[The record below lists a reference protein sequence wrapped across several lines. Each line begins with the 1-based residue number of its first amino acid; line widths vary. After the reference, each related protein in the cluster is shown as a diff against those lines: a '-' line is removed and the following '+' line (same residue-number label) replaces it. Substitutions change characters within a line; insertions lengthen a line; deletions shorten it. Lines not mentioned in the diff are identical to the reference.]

1 LKFVKSKSGIRLIIN
16 NKTIPDIT
24 GKSLIYVSRHIFRL
38 TALFCLSIAYLQ
50 QEHDIRTLAEKMIMF
65 THRGYILIWGSL
77 IVFLCLLCVGT
88 PLFAAEPQN
97 KTGQKSYFEMSLEEL
112 MEVQITTGASR
123 PMNRDKMPSSVT
135 VITADEIKLLGL
147 RNLTDVINYIVPGG
161 IGDIHRSTRT
171 GLYCFRGITA
181 DDNGKFVFMVDGL
194 NVTSM
199 TMWGAFNE
207 RYLGLLDEL
216 DRIEITQGVSSNLYG
231 DGATS
236 GIINFITKTG
246 KDFQGTQITS
256 GYGSGNDFQESIK
269 FGSKKSET
277 ENDFYY
283 FGYKQSHGYTPSGGS
298 GSSTTG
304 EGRKEHSADGR
315 YWNHFPPSFKFQST
329 VQRGEFTLR
338 ARYVQDKFEEPYT
351 ASGFD
356 YWNTSDVYWFHN
368 YFFIQPEILHVLN
381 ENSRIKA
388 NIALEMEEMGQQK
401 FKDWYASAGGNL
413 IAEAGEDYITRG
425 ERKIRGQ
432 LLHYYD
438 GFANHKLTTG
448 AELFWMHVGP
458 DFSGENRTITVV
470 SGNRVDVENIEP
482 KDLYFGA
489 LLAEDI
495 WQLSERTTL
504 FAGARLEKHNLT
516 SASFSPRITI
526 SHDVSEKTNVKFLY
540 NSGYRTPPWG
550 YFASNEKNSKP
561 EPKPEK
567 VQSFEAHILHKFNPK
582 FNTSLIGYYTTYK
595 NLINYW
601 SSSAPF
607 SGNSSYYNFPEVK
620 VAGLEGL
627 GEYHSE
633 NLTLKVS
640 HSYSRPVHLSDNAWR
655 ISILSYNEDDWAQFP
670 THLTKAQ
677 AIIPLIKDKCTLGL
691 TYLRPWGIRG
701 QRNADP
707 KLKDAADY
715 INATLTFK
723 LNKNFELQV
732 SGYNL
737 TSEAHPWWGAYTY
750 DGVSRDINPNP
761 TYFIRLIGTF

>member
-1 LKFVKSKSGIRLIIN
+1 MRQLLFIFSAL
-16 NKTIPDIT
+16 
-24 GKSLIYVSRHIFRL
+24 SL
-38 TALFCLSIAYLQ
+38 LSIGA
-50 QEHDIRTLAEKMIMF
+50 LASS
-65 THRGYILIWGSL
+65 G
-77 IVFLCLLCVGT
+77 
-88 PLFAAEPQN
+88 PQPPN
-97 KTGQKSYFEMSLEEL
+97 KPSKLFEMSLEEL
-112 MEVQITTGASR
+112 MEVEIVTGASR
-123 PMNRDKMPSSVT
+123 PMKKDKMPASVT
-135 VITADEIKLLGL
+135 VVTADEIKLLGL

-181 DDNGKFVFMVDGL
+181 DDNGKFIFMVDGL

-246 KDFQGTQITS
+246 RDFQGTEITS

-269 FGSKKSET
+269 FGRKKSET

-298 GSSTTG
+298 GSSATG

-329 VQRGEFTLR
+329 IQRGEFTLR
-338 ARYVQDKFEEPYT
+338 SRYVQDKFEEPYT
-351 ASGFD
+351 APGFD

-368 YFFIQPEILHVLN
+368 YFFIQPEILHSIN
-381 ENSRIKA
+381 EVSRIKA
-388 NIALEMEEMGQQK
+388 NFAFEMEEMGQQK
-401 FKDWYASAGGNL
+401 FRDWYSSAGGNL
-413 IAEAGEDYITRG
+413 IAKADEDYITRG

-432 LLHYYD
+432 IFHYYD
-438 GFANHKLTTG
+438 GFTNHKLTSG

-470 SGNRVDVENIEP
+470 SNNRVDVENIKP
-482 KDLYFGA
+482 KDVYFGA
-489 LLAEDI
+489 LLFEDI
-495 WQLSERTTL
+495 WQISERTTL

-516 SASFSPRITI
+516 SASISPRVAL
-526 SHDVSEKTNVKFLY
+526 SYDLSEKTNLKFLY

-550 YFASNEKNSKP
+550 YFAANEKGSKP
-561 EPKPEK
+561 DPKPEK

-582 FNTSLIGYYTTYK
+582 FNASLIGYYTIYK
-595 NLINYW
+595 DLINYW

-607 SGNSSYYNFPEVK
+607 SGNSSYYNFPEVRA
-620 VAGLEGL
+620 AGLEGL

-633 NLTLKVS
+633 NLTLKIS
-640 HSYSRPVHLSDNAWR
+640 HSYSRPVRLSDNVWR
-655 ISILSYNEDDWAQFP
+655 ITQLSYNEDDWAQFP
-670 THLTKAQ
+670 THMTKAQ
-677 AIIPLIKDKCTLGL
+677 AIINLVKDKCTLGL

-723 LNKNFELQV
+723 LNKNLELQV

-737 TSEAHPWWGAYTY
+737 TSEDHPWWGSYTY

-761 TYFIRLIGTF
+761 TYFIRLIGKF

>member
-1 LKFVKSKSGIRLIIN
+1 
-16 NKTIPDIT
+16 
-24 GKSLIYVSRHIFRL
+24 
-38 TALFCLSIAYLQ
+38 
-50 QEHDIRTLAEKMIMF
+50 MF
-65 THRGYILIWGSL
+65 PRNGFMT
-77 IVFLCLLCVGT
+77 IVFLTVSLCLFGVT
-88 PLFAAEPQN
+88 APLLAAEPQN
-97 KTGQKSYFEMSLEEL
+97 KTGQKSFFEMSLEEL
-112 MEVQITTGASR
+112 MEVPVTTGASR
-123 PMNRDKMPSSVT
+123 PINRDKMPASVT

-181 DDNGKFVFMVDGL
+181 DDNGKYVFMVDGL

-246 KDFQGTQITS
+246 RDFQGTQITS
-256 GYGSGNDFQESIK
+256 GYGSDNDFQESIK
-269 FGSKKSET
+269 FGSKKSPT

-283 FGYKQSHGYTPSGGS
+283 FGYKQSHGFTPSGGS
-298 GSSTTG
+298 GSSTSG

-329 VQRGEFTLR
+329 IQRGEFTLR
-338 ARYVQDKFEEPYT
+338 SRYVNEKFEEPYT
-351 ASGFD
+351 APGFD
-356 YWNTSDVYWFHN
+356 YWNTSDVYWFHQ
-368 YFFIQPEILHVLN
+368 YFFIQPEILHTIN
-381 ENSRIKA
+381 EVSRIKA
-388 NIALEMEEMGQQK
+388 NIALEMEEMGQEK
-401 FKDWYASAGGNL
+401 FKDWYYPSAGGNL
-413 IAEAGEDYITRG
+413 IAKAGEDYITRG
-425 ERKIRGQ
+425 EKKIRSQ
-432 LLHYYD
+432 LFHYYD

-448 AELFWMHVGP
+448 AELFWMHVGS
-458 DFSGENRTITVV
+458 DFSGRNRTITVA
-470 SGNRVDVENIEP
+470 SGNRVDIENIKP
-482 KDLYFGA
+482 NNLYYGA

-495 WQLSERTTL
+495 WQLNSRTTL

-516 SASFSPRITI
+516 SLSFSPRIAI
-526 SHDVSEKTNVKFLY
+526 SHDLSEKTNLKFLY

-550 YFASNEKNSKP
+550 YFASNEKSLTPK
-561 EPKPEK
+561 PKPEK

-582 FNTSLIGYYTTYK
+582 FNASLTGYYTIYK
-595 NLINYW
+595 DLINYW
-601 SSSAPF
+601 STSFGAPI
-607 SGNSSYYNFPEVK
+607 SSYYNFPEVK
-620 VAGLEGL
+620 AAGLEAL

-640 HSYSRPVHLSDNAWR
+640 HSYSRAVHLSEPNAWKMT
-655 ISILSYNEDDWAQFP
+655 ILSYNEHDWAQFP

-737 TSEAHPWWGAYTY
+737 TSEDHPWWGAYTY

-761 TYFIRLIGTF
+761 TYFVRLIGTF